1 MNGRRTV
8 RKKIASKIV
17 GLLISAAIFSGLVFF
32 CGNKAE
38 AGSLDNAYEFSISYL
53 NSKVIV
59 SDNYFYLGTSAK
71 IGTSGTRYRTIG
83 WSITSNAGHYIECA
97 VGGSITHISQ
107 ATVGGYQYDLYRIP
121 MAEVIRQMQSKWPD
135 AGNVSWLNGVLRGT
149 TSSHFTFNAIM
160 TKVNYGTAQGT
171 MGDSANGY
179 AYYSGSVCRTQN
191 DIAAYMDLP
200 AAVFIGYFNLGV
212 DIPAS
217 QLPTIDNTGIW
228 MDQRECTYSVGN
240 RTYWVRTKAGIALN
254 FDSIASYSSDYYQPN
269 FASFNV
275 LNENGSSVLEHI
287 DLETGQGAYASSGME
302 SLQTY
307 YDIADGIV
315 PTAAWQRR
323 EGNTSVLKTRIEC
336 YIPYNDWTMH
346 VFPHSRVY
354 GNGALNGLADYWISA
369 ECAGYDWNKS
379 ITLKSDGTPPAGTQT
394 EIKNAN
400 PTGYDVYIYGVSDS
414 QSGVKSVL
422 VPTWTAANGQDD
434 IRWYTAA
441 NLGNGTWYYH
451 VTASGH
457 SNEGGRYISHVYAYD
472 NVNNVQCIGAAE
484 TTIDQIPPVISG
496 ERNIGWTRKAAL
508 SLSAT
513 DEGGSGL
520 KGIVLSTDNYM
531 EIVEGL
537 YRYGLNRTASQDEIL
552 YWLTKAVEE
561 DLSREILVRQVVSSP
576 EFTGRNYSNQE
587 YIEIL
592 YRAVLGRAPDG
603 AGLKYHTDKLNASKD
618 RAAALK
624 EFTESQEF
632 RKRISQT
639 KAASGYSQVDYSI
652 LTEGITFYQAIAEDN
667 AGNTASKYALVKLDV
682 TAPDGDATAAY
693 TGSVLELNVKNVIEK
708 HSGVQK
714 VWAEIIDKADVE
726 ISMTKELDATGT
738 DSYAASVTSPDLAGY
753 NGIHVIIKAS
763 DKAGNVGVLLEK
775 DIYLLGVTATV
786 ARVLS
791 PHEPCFAGGEKG
803 ILRIATTGFAE
814 KVIVTFPASI
824 TALDASLDREII
836 LTPKATDSMEYEFF
850 VPVMA
855 QDGAYEITVTAY
867 KGSLTDTSEPSF
879 TVAGSILDKLR
890 TRIRTH

>member
-1 MNGRRTV
+1 MNGRRAV
-8 RKKIASKIV
+8 RKKIAAKI
-17 GLLISAAIFSGLVFF
+17 GDLLITVAIISGLVCFN
-32 CGNKAE
+32 GNDAE

-53 NSKVIV
+53 NSKVVV

-107 ATVGGYQYDLYRIP
+107 ATVGEYQYDLYRIP

-135 AGNVSWLNGVLRGT
+135 AGNVSWLNGVLRR
-149 TSSHFTFNAIM
+149 TSPSHFTFNAIM
-160 TKVNYGTAQGT
+160 TKVNNGAAQGT
-171 MGDSANGY
+171 MGDSGNGSV
-179 AYYSGSVCRTQN
+179 YYSGSVCRTQN
-191 DIAAYMDLP
+191 DIAAYMELP
-200 AAVFIGYFNLGV
+200 ASVFIGYFNLGV

-217 QLPTIDNTGIW
+217 QLPTLDNTGIW

-240 RTYWVRTKAGIALN
+240 RTYWIRTKAGIALN

-346 VFPHSRVY
+346 VFPRSRVY

-379 ITLKSDGTPPAGTQT
+379 ITLKSDGTPPIGTKT

-400 PTGYDVYIYGVSDS
+400 PAGYDVYIYGVSDS
-414 QSGVKSVL
+414 QSGVKTIL
-422 VPTWTAANGQDD
+422 IPTWTAANGQDD
-434 IRWYTAA
+434 IRWYTAE

-451 VTASGH
+451 VPPSDH
-457 SNEGGRYISHVYAYD
+457 NNEGGRYISHVYAYD

-496 ERNIGWTRKAAL
+496 ERNIGWTNKAAL

-520 KGIVLSTDNYM
+520 KGIILSADNYI

-537 YRYGLNRTASQDEIL
+537 YRYGLNRTTSQDEIL
-552 YWLTKAVEE
+552 YWLTKAVDE
-561 DLSREILVRQVVSSP
+561 DFSRETFVRQVFSSP
-576 EFTGRNYSNQE
+576 EFTDKNYSNQE
-587 YIEIL
+587 FVEIL
-592 YRAVLGRAPDG
+592 YKVVLGRAPD
-603 AGLKYHTDKLNASKD
+603 ASGLKYHTDKLNASNN
-618 RAAALK
+618 RASALK

-632 RKRISQT
+632 RNRTSQT

-652 LTEGITFYQAIAEDN
+652 LTEGITFYQATAEDN
-667 AGNTASKYALVKLDV
+667 AGNTTSKYALVKLDV
-682 TAPDGDATAAY
+682 TAPAGNAAAEY
-693 TGSVLELNVKNVIEK
+693 MGSVLGLEVKNIIEK

-714 VWAEIIDKADVE
+714 IWAEIYDRTDPT
-726 ISMTKELDATGT
+726 ISMTKELYATGT
-738 DSYAASVTSPDLAGY
+738 DNYATSVTSPDLAGY
-753 NGIHVIIKAS
+753 NGIRVIIKAS
-763 DKAGNVGVLLEK
+763 DRAGNTGLLLEK
-775 DIYLLGVTATV
+775 DIDQLGVTATV
-786 ARVLS
+786 ERILS

-803 ILRIATTGFAE
+803 VLRIATTGFAE
-814 KVIVTFPASI
+814 KVIVAFPASI
-824 TALDASLDREII
+824 TALDASLDKEII
-836 LTPKATDSMEYEFF
+836 LMPKATDSMEYEFF
-850 VPVMA
+850 IPVTA
-855 QDGAYEITVTAY
+855 QDGTYEITVTAC
-867 KGSLTDTSEPSF
+867 KGLLTDTAKPSF
-879 TVAGSILDKLR
+879 SVTGSILDMLR